1 MRSNAA
7 QMWASEKLSPNKY
20 LADCKKN
27 SEIITHRCGQKNG
40 RNAVATNHKNAVET
54 IVEMRSKQL
63 QSWEHRL
70 FATFPTICSFWCWDF
85 DKEDNIKLFIS
96 LSLSLKFKKNQT
108 TTYIL
113 DLACV
118 SLGCWLYHLPKGR
131 IIVRFREFQRV
142 ALMAA
147 AVGGRGRSLNDQEN
161 YHVDGLA
168 LLGRPP
174 EWTGRWS
181 LGGFQL
187 MGAQKL
193 SKAEMS
199 FWFSWRACWGDGVG
213 IVVFLDDDDDD
224 GLGKDDDD
232 DDDDEVH
239 SGWTNDGTKGLKSQS
254 VQQQMLEPLNVR
266 SLCVMY
272 IWYIWYGMVW

>member
-1 MRSNAA
+1 
-7 QMWASEKLSPNKY
+7 
-20 LADCKKN
+20 
-27 SEIITHRCGQKNG
+27 
-40 RNAVATNHKNAVET
+40 
-54 IVEMRSKQL
+54 MRSKQL
-63 QSWEHRL
+63 QSWEHRP

-96 LSLSLKFKKNQT
+96 LSLSLKLKET
-108 TTYIL
+108 TTI
-113 DLACV
+113 CV

-199 FWFSWRACWGDGVG
+199 FWFSGYIPNYANGSFFWWKSSFWLNIGRKWMVWR
-213 IVVFLDDDDDD
+213 FLFI
-224 GLGKDDDD
+224 GFYLKYS
-232 DDDDEVH
+232 EWKVRKE
-239 SGWTNDGTKGLKSQS
+239 KGLN
-254 VQQQMLEPLNVR
+254 PA
-266 SLCVMY
+266 SLPS
-272 IWYIWYGMVW
+272 